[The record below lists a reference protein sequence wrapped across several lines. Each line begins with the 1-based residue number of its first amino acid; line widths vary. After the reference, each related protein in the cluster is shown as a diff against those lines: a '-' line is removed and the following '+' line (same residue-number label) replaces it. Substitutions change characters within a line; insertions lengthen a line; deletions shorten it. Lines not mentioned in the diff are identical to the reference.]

1 MEHRKP
7 TGLGLGLRRSN
18 NSHSGRETPWRS
30 HGRSYSLRDPTNPY
44 YPDFRKPAD
53 EESHSY
59 TTYSEDAKLLL
70 RESNH
75 SRTGL
80 DTTAAQVVG
89 IVPGPGGV
97 ESATRASDSRIWSN
111 STSPERRLEG
121 TSVGH
126 LQSAQVPRTEE
137 SRLYPQ
143 ISSHFPRADSFLRL
157 DSTTTS
163 KDLKKLLT
171 TRVRHAPSSIDTNIA
186 NANGG
191 SSSSSS
197 PVRSHPG
204 ASHFEPERSRPRVE
218 VYLALNNNT
227 TIEGGYFSGTL
238 TVRIRKPRRG
248 EVRHIRIDGGKIR
261 VIGFEGIS
269 ETERYAFYQYAI
281 PLSDASEDSSQ
292 LYESEPSEDGFR
304 TVREG
309 THSLPFT
316 IPIPHNDRSQ
326 PNKNVPKG
334 VIRDNSINAEI
345 KYILLASF
353 KVRDDPDNT
362 TAIDK
367 HANLN
372 GVSIAHFYRAVE
384 LWPTYGPMALH
395 NHDEIHPTLGD
406 IGTVSS
412 RSAQGL
418 LFGGSGMLHL
428 TAVLHRKVWVAGQKC
443 TVYIGAWNETK
454 KFIKSLTLS
463 IVRTTAIGRLNHRH
477 ESSSRKQIAETTLDA
492 VRGPNFG
499 SVTVKGWWPGVEPGG
514 SSEFS
519 HSIDIPADALTVL
532 RTHIIGISYVLRVTL
547 VTGSLSSNVSVD
559 LPISIINAIS
569 TDGLP
574 VPPPPGLLVGG
585 LKLPKDVPV
594 SFTFDTSNKYPQI
607 SLDTR
612 KWNSS
617 NEVPVKSG
625 GLQSQEDLGWTERTS
640 DGATTP
646 DYLNSRGTDMD
657 LIVRRRASQTCRDGK
672 TLPELANTMTPGDSM
687 SRLMSELEYDLNTP
701 RQEFDHY
708 SSQGYSTAGSSILKS
723 QSTKHRVKFLTP
735 RTSDLGATEGRTV
748 PDNDTQTAP
757 SNYNIVGL
765 SKVLSSRRFASRE
778 DINIS
783 AKSNRYAPRTMDVWD
798 DDDADEVLRSIPM
811 ATGRFDSTEGQD
823 IMTSTNISGPITG
836 SSMSSDPWS
845 ASGSSYSQPSA
856 SYQSSTFET
865 SPEERPDFLYSRSYS
880 MHPGLKVRTDLDSI
894 SMDDTPR
901 AGSVARFQPEIVD
914 GGVQTSSSRATVVP
928 TSSSA
933 MLARSLSAQVVR
945 SPVNQYRRF
954 SPQLID
960 VSRTGDQSSGIPIDV
975 GDVCA
980 VRARPAS
987 NGVATGQ
994 NGMAGSG
1001 TTRHP
1006 ILPPPSNSTLAV
1018 VPDTK
1023 VHLRSRSG
1031 PQPRKDSSS
1040 NADVSGPDVPTKSM
1054 VRSRIAAL
1062 EERSCSRPMSEYSST
1077 SSTHSTIV
1085 RK

>member
-1 MEHRKP
+1 MAQRKT
-7 TGLGLGLRRSN
+7 TGLGLRHSN
-18 NSHSGRETPWRS
+18 RSHSDRETAWRS
-30 HGRSYSLRDPTNPY
+30 HRRSYSLHDPTSPIC
-44 YPDFRKPAD
+44 PDFRKPAD
-53 EESHSY
+53 RGSHCYTAYPEDVKFFLTESVHSG
-59 TTYSEDAKLLL
+59 TE
-70 RESNH
+70 
-75 SRTGL
+75 L
-80 DTTAAQVVG
+80 DTAAAKVAR
-89 IVPGPGGV
+89 IVPGPGGLDL
-97 ESATRASDSRIWSN
+97 ATRASDSRICSN
-111 STSPERRLEG
+111 PTSPGRNLEN
-121 TSVGH
+121 TLVG
-126 LQSAQVPRTEE
+126 LQSVQVPTAEE
-137 SRLYPQ
+137 SMLYPQ
-143 ISSHFPRADSFLRL
+143 TSSYFPRADSLLRL

-163 KDLKKLLT
+163 GDLGKLLT
-171 TRVRHAPSSIDTNIA
+171 KRVRHTPSSIDADKA

-197 PVRSHPG
+197 PVRSIPG
-204 ASHFEPERSRPRVE
+204 ASHFEPERSRPRAE

-227 TIEGGYFSGTL
+227 TVEGGYFSGTL

-281 PLSDASEDSSQ
+281 PLSDALEDLSQ
-292 LYESEPSEDGFR
+292 LYESDTNEDGFR
-304 TVREG
+304 IAREG
-309 THSLPFT
+309 TYSLPFT
-316 IPIPHNDRSQ
+316 IPIPHNDLSQ
-326 PNKNVPKG
+326 LNKNVPKG
-334 VIRDNSINAEI
+334 VIRDNSTTAEI

-353 KVRDDPDNT
+353 KVRDDPDNS
-362 TAIDK
+362 AGIDK
-367 HANLN
+367 RANLN
-372 GVSIAHFYRAVE
+372 GISIAHFYRTVE
-384 LWPTYGPMALH
+384 LWPTYRPMSLH
-395 NHDEIHPTLGD
+395 NHEEIHPTLGD
-406 IGTVSS
+406 IGTVCA
-412 RSAQGL
+412 RAAQGL

-428 TAVLHRKVWVAGQKC
+428 AAVLHRKVWIAGQKC

-454 KFIKSLTLS
+454 KFIKCLTLS
-463 IVRTTAIGRLNHRH
+463 IVRTTAIGRPSHRH

-492 VRGPNFG
+492 VRGLNFG
-499 SVTVKGWWPGVEPGG
+499 SVTAKGWWPGVEPGG

-519 HSIDIPADALTVL
+519 HSIDIPADALTVP

-594 SFTFDTSNKYPQI
+594 SFTFNTSNKYPQI

-612 KWNSS
+612 NWNSS
-617 NEVPVKSG
+617 NEVPVKPG
-625 GLQSQEDLGWTERTS
+625 GLQSQEVLGWTKRTS

-646 DYLNSRGTDMD
+646 DQLNSRGTHMD

-672 TLPELANTMTPGDSM
+672 TLPELADTMTPGDSM

-708 SSQGYSTAGSSILKS
+708 SSQVYSTAGSRTLKS
-723 QSTKHRVKFLTP
+723 QSMKHRVKFLTP
-735 RTSDLGATEGRTV
+735 RTSDSRATEERTAL
-748 PDNDTQTAP
+748 DNDTQTAP
-757 SNYNIVGL
+757 NNYNIAGL
-765 SKVLSSRRFASRE
+765 SKVPSSRRFALRE

-783 AKSNRYAPRTMDVWD
+783 AKSNRYARRTMDVWD

-811 ATGRFDSTEGQD
+811 GTGGFDSTAGQD
-823 IMTSTNISGPITG
+823 IMTSTSISGPITG

-865 SPEERPDFLYSRSYS
+865 SPEERPEFLYSRSYS

-928 TSSSA
+928 MISSP
-933 MLARSLSAQVVR
+933 MLARSLSAHVVG
-945 SPVNQYRRF
+945 SPVNQYRRL

-960 VSRTGDQSSGIPIDV
+960 VSRTGDQFSGIPIDV

-980 VRARPAS
+980 ARPRPAS
-987 NGVATGQ
+987 NSVATGH
-994 NGMAGSG
+994 NGIAGSG
-1001 TTRHP
+1001 TTRHS
-1006 ILPPPSNSTLAV
+1006 IFPPPSNSTLTV

-1023 VHLRSRSG
+1023 AHLRSRSG

-1040 NADVSGPDVPTKSM
+1040 NADVSGPHAPTKSM

-1062 EERSCSRPMSEYSST
+1062 EERSRSRPMSEYSST
-1077 SSTHSTIV
+1077 LSTHSAIV